1 MAGFLH
7 RPQNVPLRRALF
19 QVHLWIGIAAGLYV
33 FVVCVTGASLVF
45 RIDMQRAAHPHL
57 FTPASGTAAHP
68 AAILDSLAA
77 AYPDH
82 RVSFIDAPTTERP
95 TYLAYPFRDDVYL
108 AVLVDPVT
116 ANVLGEV
123 PERSWVRTLQYLHFD
138 LLAGRTGRIVNGIG
152 GGLLLLLCMTGLM
165 IWWPGLPNWRRGF
178 LVDFRRGWRRVT
190 WELHS
195 ATGIWMATLIAMW
208 AITGIYLV
216 WPAEFR
222 RAVNAMS
229 PVTARQP
236 PTSEKASGTASPL
249 PWRELI
255 DRARAQQPG
264 AHVAR
269 VVLPVD
275 ARAAFDVMFSS
286 EQPTPAGMAELTS
299 VYLDQYSGA
308 ILPNPPETR
317 RTLGDAIMR
326 WAAPL
331 HVGNFGGLPIKITW
345 SILGLAP
352 PLLFVTGFLMWLTR
366 VVRPRWLTARRGKVD
381 TAA

>member
-7 RPQNVPLRRALF
+7 RPQNAPARRVLF
-19 QVHLWIGIAAGLYV
+19 QVHLWIGVAAGLYV

-57 FTPASGTAAHP
+57 FTPARGTSAHP

-82 RVSFIDAPTTERP
+82 RVSFIDAPTTERS
-95 TYLAYPFRDDVYL
+95 TYLAYPFKGDVYL

-116 ANVLGEV
+116 ARVLGEV
-123 PERSWVRTLQYLHFD
+123 PEQSWVRTLQDLHFD
-138 LLAGRTGRIVNGIG
+138 LLAGRTGRIVNGTG
-152 GGLLLLLCMTGLM
+152 GGLLLLLCLTGLV
-165 IWWPGLPNWRRGF
+165 IWWQGLPNWRRG
-178 LVDFRRGWRRVT
+178 LVVDVSRGWKRVN

-195 ATGIWMATLIAMW
+195 ATGVWTVAFIAMW

-216 WPAEFR
+216 WPGDFR
-222 RAVNAMS
+222 DVVGAIS
-229 PVTARQP
+229 PLTVTHP
-236 PTSEKASGTASPL
+236 PASQDMPSPASPL

-255 DRARAQQPG
+255 DRARAEHPD
-264 AHVAR
+264 AHIAR
-269 VVLPVD
+269 VVIPFD
-275 ARAAFDVMFSS
+275 GRAAFEVMFSR
-286 EQPTPAGMAELTS
+286 EQPTRAGMPELTS

-308 ILPNPPETR
+308 ILPSPPETR
-317 RTLGDAIMR
+317 PTIGDLIMR

-352 PLLFVTGFLMWLTR
+352 PLLFVTGFIMWWTR
-366 VVRPRWLTARRGKVD
+366 VVRPRWLASRRENAE